1 MGIHRALLGAPTC
14 WCSPVSKPA
23 LHWLTLVKES
33 PGLDYLGAIHAGGG
47 LILWLLPFR
56 LADGSKLPSAN

>member
-1 MGIHRALLGAPTC
+1 
-14 WCSPVSKPA
+14 VSKPA
-23 LHWLTLVKES
+23 LHWLALVKES

-56 LADGSKLPSAN
+56 LADGSKLPSDY

>member
-1 MGIHRALLGAPTC
+1 
-14 WCSPVSKPA
+14 VSKQA

-47 LILWLLPFR
+47 LIIWSLPFR